1 MQVRILLFTIAMCSS
16 ACAQNFSCQI
26 GMQPACLNY
35 GETVCVN
42 RGVCVDENAACYNKY
57 QCDFQGFTCVSFIQE
72 CKKSYDELLRQHNEL
87 VEKFNRNLES
97 AIAVESRVNEIANCL
112 READILEQA
121 KLCLN

>member
-1 MQVRILLFTIAMCSS
+1 M
-16 ACAQNFSCQI
+16 
-26 GMQPACLNY
+26 
-35 GETVCVN
+35 
-42 RGVCVDENAACYNKY
+42 CVDESAACYNKN

-97 AIAVESRVNEIANCL
+97 ANAVESRVNEIANCL

-121 KLCLN
+121 QLCLN